1 MLHFYHPI
9 FGRTIDQTIWFF
21 ADIPRSAP
29 HKHANRSIIDF
40 TSGGFVCRNRLDRIG
55 TAAKAQC
62 FAVQIAVAVS
72 ISCFLESPRQPVWG
86 LLAAPIFLIHA
97 GAYIYW
103 RPVAFWIAAQTIILL
118 HFFYNALVFIGA
130 TAERLHR

>member
-9 FGRTIDQTIWFF
+9 FGRTIDQIFGFSPTSRSQDLTSTPIVPLLISPV
-21 ADIPRSAP
+21 ADS
-29 HKHANRSIIDF
+29 
-40 TSGGFVCRNRLDRIG
+40 FVVIGLIELARRLRLNV
-55 TAAKAQC
+55 
-62 FAVQIAVAVS
+62 AVQIAVAVS

-86 LLAAPIFLIHA
+86 LLAAPIFLIPA